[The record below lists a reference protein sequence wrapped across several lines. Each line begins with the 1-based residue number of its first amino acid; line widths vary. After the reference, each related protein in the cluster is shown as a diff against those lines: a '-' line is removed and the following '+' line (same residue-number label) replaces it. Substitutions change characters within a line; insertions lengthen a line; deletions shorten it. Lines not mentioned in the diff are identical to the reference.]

1 MEQEELQELPA
12 SQAAPPPATPTVT
25 PAPTPREDPR
35 EDSGEHEPAEHEP
48 GGALLPLSAA
58 ALAAAALAAC
68 GGGGG
73 GDDTSPAPSPAPS
86 PTPSP
91 APAPGPAPGPAPPAP
106 TPAPTPAPAPP
117 APPPG
122 PYSLEAADMAAA
134 RFVQHAA
141 IASTEADIAAVKTQ
155 GAAAWL
161 EAQMALPVAE
171 KAWDWLTAK
180 GYGAI
185 DEFTF
190 YDSGSYVTQF
200 FMGHQLVRQP
210 DQVRKRV
217 ALALSELFVVS
228 VNVAG
233 FPWVHLG
240 LAHFWDQLN
249 ANAFGNFR
257 QLLED
262 VTLNPVMGAWLN
274 TRGNAKEDAAS
285 GRVPDENYAREVMQ
299 LFTIG
304 LVRLN
309 PDGTPMT
316 DAGGRPIPTYTQD
329 EVSELAR
336 VFTGYDF
343 WSDGRFFL
351 SANDGTPRPY
361 PEFARRAMVFDAGKH
376 SNLAASFLGTTIP
389 ANTAGPQALRLALDA
404 LAGHPNVGPF
414 FARQMIQRLVTSHP
428 SPAYVARVAAKFNDN
443 GAGVRG
449 DLKAVWR
456 AILLDDEAQGAASLA
471 SLTHGKLREPML
483 RQFQWGRTFALDSVA
498 GTFKWAYDI
507 ENPRY
512 WYGQAPFYSPSVF
525 NFFRPGYVPPGT
537 AMAAAGATAPEFQIV
552 NESTTSQWIN
562 SIEIWAAFGIYVVW
576 PDRPGTPFP
585 YAGPYPGDGH
595 DIRTDYAPEVAL
607 AHDAVALLKRLNL
620 LLCAGQLSVAT
631 QQRIAAALGERPVT
645 SASTAEEKRHRVVA
659 AIVMVMCCAEY
670 IVQK

>member
-1 MEQEELQELPA
+1 MEQQVPQPWPTAQDVTGEPA
-12 SQAAPPPATPTVT
+12 RDAEGAPPQPSAAPSPRPRAEVAPEAEAGPARLSV
-25 PAPTPREDPR
+25 
-35 EDSGEHEPAEHEP
+35 
-48 GGALLPLSAA
+48 SAA

-68 GGGGG
+68 GGGGS
-73 GDDTSPAPSPAPS
+73 DPAPTPAPGPSPAPPS
-86 PTPSP
+86 PTGPP
-91 APAPGPAPGPAPPAP
+91 APAPGPGPAPAP
-106 TPAPTPAPAPP
+106 TPAPTPAPP

-122 PYSLEAADMAAA
+122 PYSLDAADVAAA

-161 EAQMALPVAE
+161 EAQMAMPVAE
-171 KAWDWLTAK
+171 KAWEWMIAK

-190 YDSGSYVTQF
+190 YDSGSYTTQF
-200 FMGHQLVRQP
+200 VMGHQLVKQP

-249 ANAFGNFR
+249 ANAFGSFR

-274 TRGNAKEDAAS
+274 TRGNAKEDPAT

-309 PDGTPMT
+309 LDGTPML
-316 DAGGRPIPTYTQD
+316 DANGRTLPTYTQD

-343 WSDGRFFL
+343 WFDGRFFL
-351 SANDGTPRPY
+351 SANDGGPRPY
-361 PEFARRAMVFDAGKH
+361 PELTRRAMVFDAARH
-376 SNLAASFLGTTIP
+376 STLGANFLGTSIP
-389 ANTAGPQALRLALDA
+389 AGTPGPQALALALDT
-404 LAGHPNVGPF
+404 LANHPNVGPF

-428 SPAYVARVAAKFNDN
+428 SPAYVARVATKFNDN

-456 AILLDDEAQGAASLA
+456 AILLDEEAQGAASLA
-471 SLTHGKLREPML
+471 SPTHGKLREPML
-483 RQFQWGRTFALDSVA
+483 RHFQWGRTFGVESAA
-498 GTFKWAYDI
+498 GTFKWAYNFDD
-507 ENPRY
+507 PRY
-512 WYGQAPFYSPSVF
+512 WYGQAPFWSPSVF

-562 SIEIWAAFGIYVVW
+562 AIESWVAFGIYVVQ
-576 PDRPGTPFP
+576 PTRPGYTFP
-585 YAGPYPGDGH
+585 YAGPYPGDGF
-595 DIRTDYAPEVAL
+595 DIRAEHTAEIAL
-607 AHDAVALLKRLNL
+607 AHDPVALMKRLNL
-620 LLCAGQLSVAT
+620 LLAAGQLSVAT
-631 QQRIAAALGERPVT
+631 QQRIVAALEERTVT
-645 SASTAEEKRHRVVA
+645 AASSAEDKRWRVVA